1 MKTRG
6 LRCMSL
12 LSCVALAIVATVSS
26 SLRAGEFNP
35 VLIIGDAAPDW
46 RDLTGVDEKKHSLAE
61 FKDKEVLV
69 IVFTCNSCPV
79 AVDYED
85 RLLALSKKF
94 AADGKCAIVA
104 INANKVADD
113 LLPKMQERAKAKGF
127 TFPYLHDESQQVA
140 KAYGAT
146 YTPEFFVLNKD
157 RKIVYMGAMD
167 DSTDP
172 ANVKHK
178 HVDEAVAATL
188 AGKKP
193 ATTETVARGCLV
205 RYVRDRKKKS

>member
-1 MKTRG
+1 MKTNFA
-6 LRCMSL
+6 L
-12 LSCVALAIVATVSS
+12 LVAAFGIVAGAFDSNAG
-26 SLRAGEFNP
+26 RAGEFNP
-35 VLIIGDAAPDW
+35 VLNIGDAAPDW
-46 RDLTGVDEKKHSLAE
+46 KDLAGVDDKKHSLAE
-61 FKDKEVLV
+61 FQDKEVLV

-85 RLLALSKKF
+85 RLLTLSKQF
-94 AADGKCAIVA
+94 AADGKCALVA

-113 LLPKMQERAKAKGF
+113 LLPKMQERAKKKGF
-127 TFPYLHDESQQVA
+127 TFPYLHDETQQVA
-140 KAYGAT
+140 KSYGAT

-172 ANVKHK
+172 AKVKHK
-178 HVDEAVAATL
+178 HVEAAVAATL

-193 ATTETVARGCLV
+193 AITETVARGCAV
-205 RYVRDRKKKS
+205 RYVRERKKKT

>member
-1 MKTRG
+1 MSLRG
-6 LRCMSL
+6 LKFVSL
-12 LSCVALAIVATVSS
+12 TCLVIGCAMAAVSP
-26 SLRAGEFNP
+26 LLCAGEFNRT
-35 VLIIGDAAPDW
+35 LSIGDAAPDW
-46 RDLTGVDEKKHSLAE
+46 KDLAGVDEKKHSLAE
-61 FKDKEVLV
+61 FQDKEVLV

-85 RLLALSKKF
+85 RLLALSKQF
-94 AADGKCAIVA
+94 VADGKCALIA

-113 LLPKMQERAKAKGF
+113 LLPKMQERAKKKGF

-172 ANVKHK
+172 AKVKQK
-178 HVDEAVAATL
+178 HVEEAVAATL
-188 AGKKP
+188 AGKKL
-193 ATTETVARGCLV
+193 AITETVARGCAV
-205 RYVRDRKKKS
+205 RYVRDRKKKT